1 MKIVVI
7 VLAVALVVFGVL
19 YFQSDQARIAQS
31 KVLKYTQDELIG
43 ASNQVVLVETAMAEV
58 TAAKN
63 QLATHVGELETSL
76 TTLGNAKTIVEERA
90 KELQS
95 RIDTAEKELT
105 DEKAKIKVVEDER
118 TQATG
123 KLTAVSNQLVTVR
136 SQLTDLQKRHAGT
149 EAELAALRMK
159 ETALESERNS
169 LERRIN
175 DLDEL
180 HVQIRIV
187 KRRQWEDHI
196 ADWKKRDAD
205 VGLTGNK
212 GVLMKDGQ
220 WSH

>member
-1 MKIVVI
+1 M
-7 VLAVALVVFGVL
+7 AAHVA
-19 YFQSDQARIAQS
+19 
-31 KVLKYTQDELIG
+31 
-43 ASNQVVLVETAMAEV
+43 
-58 TAAKN
+58 
-63 QLATHVGELETSL
+63 ELETSL

-196 ADWKKRDAD
+196 ADRKKRDAD